1 MHQIVVGYIKHLI
14 TDPKGLNGEFCS
26 SRPSVLPAGEGNI
39 DAVEGKQN
47 SLFPA
52 IPVIKI
58 KLRKNRLLDAT
69 ADTRICR
76 GFKEHCPITCKSKLK
91 VKLLFA

>member
-1 MHQIVVGYIKHLI
+1 
-14 TDPKGLNGEFCS
+14 
-26 SRPSVLPAGEGNI
+26 VLPAAEGNI
-39 DAVEGKQN
+39 DVVEGKQN

-52 IPVIKI
+52 RAVIKSFVIFQDSKI